1 MKQVIHAGSAPE
13 EMPFVPGMSVRGGR
27 TVYLSGATAF
37 PLYHKHP
44 HDEQELRPPESI
56 GAQTRVSLNNLRL
69 VLEAAGGK
77 LTDIVKVTIFNT
89 EMEHQD
95 DVNRVYQEFFGGH
108 RPARSHV
115 GVSRLVGRG
124 LKIEIEAVAVIDD

>member
-13 EMPFVPGMSVRGGR
+13 EMPFVPGMAVTGGR
-27 TVYLSGATAF
+27 TVYRSGATAF

-44 HDEQELRPPESI
+44 HDEAELRPPESI
-56 GAQTRVSLNNLRL
+56 GAQTRVALDNLRI

-77 LTDIVKVTIFNT
+77 ITDIVKVTIFNT

-95 DVNRVYQEFFGGH
+95 EVNRVYQEFFGPH

-115 GVSRLVGRG
+115 GVNRLVGKG
-124 LKIEIEAVAVIDD
+124 LKIEIEAIAVIDD